1 MVLALCV
8 NAGAVSVKAVLY
20 FISVLALYVNVRA
33 YFVIVYAYFV
43 NVLMLRVN
51 VNAYFV
57 NVRAIYEL
65 VWGVWFNVYG
75 VIVYGVRFNNIR
87 MFEF

>member
-1 MVLALCV
+1 LVLALCV

-20 FISVLALYVNVRA
+20 FISVLALYVNVRT
-33 YFVIVYAYFV
+33 YFVIVY
-43 NVLMLRVN
+43 
-51 VNAYFV
+51 AYFV

-65 VWGVWFNVYG
+65 VGGIWFNVYG